1 MTEVII
7 PAPIQLMRLGI
18 VPSRSGP
25 VKITVL
31 ITMKRELAAW
41 LEYVLMD
48 FLFGFF
54 SINNIEC

>member
-25 VKITVL
+25 VKTTVL

-54 SINNIEC
+54 FNK